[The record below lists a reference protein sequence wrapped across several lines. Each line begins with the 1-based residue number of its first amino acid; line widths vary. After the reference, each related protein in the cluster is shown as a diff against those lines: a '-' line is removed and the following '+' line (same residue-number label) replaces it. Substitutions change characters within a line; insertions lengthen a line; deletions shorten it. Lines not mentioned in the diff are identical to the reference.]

1 MHYSSKATK
10 KETTVLLNILALGE
24 CEVEKNKV
32 KTIAAVLQKLCK
44 TEHSI
49 PHEIL

>member
-1 MHYSSKATK
+1 MILPRLQ
-10 KETTVLLNILALGE
+10 KETAVLLKILALGE

-32 KTIAAVLQKLCK
+32 KTITAALQNLRK
-44 TEHSI
+44 TGPSI